1 MFGMQFFVNF
11 ETKFLIIFV
20 KGIDN
25 KISHFKWIQNGP
37 TKMLFFIR
45 HTLEENK
52 HNFCL
57 KIDKK
62 LHTKHHQIDQ
72 KLWKLI
78 DLMMF
83 DMQLFEILVFRKKGS
98 TSSNFFSTFSCV
110 KKVKTLSPTFSKYCV
125 KKVKQIM
132 KTGPL
137 PWLFLQ
143 RIQNIM

>member
-11 ETKFLIIFV
+11 ETKFLIIFF

-25 KISHFKWIQNGP
+25 KISDFKWIQNGP
-37 TKMLFFIR
+37 PKMLFFIR

-72 KLWKLI
+72 KL
-78 DLMMF
+78 
-83 DMQLFEILVFRKKGS
+83 
-98 TSSNFFSTFSCV
+98 
-110 KKVKTLSPTFSKYCV
+110 
-125 KKVKQIM
+125 
-132 KTGPL
+132 
-137 PWLFLQ
+137 
-143 RIQNIM
+143 

>member
-1 MFGMQFFVNF
+1 MMFGMQFFVNF

-72 KLWKLI
+72 KL
-78 DLMMF
+78 
-83 DMQLFEILVFRKKGS
+83 
-98 TSSNFFSTFSCV
+98 
-110 KKVKTLSPTFSKYCV
+110 
-125 KKVKQIM
+125 
-132 KTGPL
+132 
-137 PWLFLQ
+137 
-143 RIQNIM
+143 